1 MSRRGCEGEHQPPV
15 ICSGRLELALVL
27 GSALLFAG
35 ASHADTTTPSEDAA
49 PAAIIISEPEFSF
62 WVDAAPMTMVI
73 DQMAALAGKTAE
85 IEGLAEV
92 PVSGRFS
99 GSLDNLLRVLSSQYP
114 VAFDVEGDVLRAND
128 ASALTSVSIAM
139 LSTELDGEL
148 KDELQVSEGSGNKL
162 EFREDAVRISG
173 HPAFVRR
180 TATSITKALVRARGE
195 ALAGAPE
202 SEPQAVDTIADAGS
216 VEVLAD
222 IQDEGKAPTD
232 QASLSKPIRWVTDI
246 PGYNTF

>member
-1 MSRRGCEGEHQPPV
+1 MSRRGWKLKHPYPGAG
-15 ICSGRLELALVL
+15 SNRWELAVVL
-27 GSALLFAG
+27 GSVLSFAG
-35 ASHADTTTPSEDAA
+35 VSQADTTTPSEDAT
-49 PAAIIISEPEFSF
+49 PAGVIISAPEFSF

-73 DQMAALAGKTAE
+73 DQLAALAGKSAE

-99 GSLDNLLRVLSSQYP
+99 GSLDKLLTELSSQYP

-139 LSTELDGEL
+139 LSSELDGNL
-148 KDELQVSEGSGNKL
+148 KDELLVSEGPGNKL

-173 HPAFVRR
+173 HPAFVKR
-180 TATSITKALVRARGE
+180 TARSITTALVKARGE
-195 ALAGAPE
+195 VLAGAPE
-202 SEPQAVDTIADAGS
+202 PQTAETIADAGS

-222 IQDEGKAPTD
+222 IKDEDKAPTD